1 MTSSAAFPV
10 STIPADLQPPRSST
24 QLIRLHLQR
33 LADEG
38 RPQKV
43 VAHALGVVPGYVSQL
58 KDGTEMLGLGRLQA
72 FALAV
77 GMSAEE
83 QAELIHARLMELDG
97 RKAEISLEALA
108 LWALQVAAPTGD
120 VARLVAM
127 WGEASAPAPELI
139 EGVLDNPHRAQRI
152 AQAMREAVQ
161 LELRAM
167 ASDAAD

>member
-1 MTSSAAFPV
+1 MKH
-10 STIPADLQPPRSST
+10 STASHIPAEYQPSRSST
-24 QLIRLHLQR
+24 ELIRLHLER

-43 VAHALGVVPGYVSQL
+43 IALALGVAPNYVSQL
-58 KDGTEMLGLGRLQA
+58 KDGTDMLGLGRLQA

-83 QAELIHARLMELDG
+83 QAELIHARLLELDG

-108 LWALQVAAPTGD
+108 LWAMEVAAPSGD
-120 VARLVAM
+120 LARLAAM
-127 WGEASAPAPELI
+127 WREATAPAPGLI
-139 EGVLDNPHRAQRI
+139 EGVLANPIRAQRI